1 MALINKNIFIKY
13 PPEIV
18 FGYLSDVES
27 HIRWSGELSFG
38 LKSIE
43 KITSGPLDVG
53 STFTSVGLLMAN
65 DEVIDIS
72 TVTYIEQNR
81 VLSWETISEGPGQRH
96 TFRWSYSLE
105 EEGLGTRLMYS
116 LEGRRFSPMPF
127 RLRFPPL
134 LWITDRLIFGKEME
148 AGLEKIKKS
157 LES

>member
-1 MALINKNIFIKY
+1 
-13 PPEIV
+13 
-18 FGYLSDVES
+18 
-27 HIRWSGELSFG
+27 
-38 LKSIE
+38 
-43 KITSGPLDVG
+43 
-53 STFTSVGLLMAN
+53 MAN